1 MIVCFVGF
9 FMKLK
14 VASLI
19 SGLVALFVSNAAQSE
34 ELSWL
39 ADKTLCTA
47 SVPNKFYKPDGNSDL
62 AKLQQL
68 RKLVG
73 AGKAIADG
81 AEVIFGVKPGVTL
94 WGFPVESV
102 VLLKNAYP
110 AGSSLA
116 IDVKGNIEDVKAKL
130 DRALTG
136 YERAGPFV
144 SRFNDV
150 SQGDSIAYVRSV
162 KYNPGYVDQGLD
174 EKIGTFRVFLS
185 ASKSSSDLR
194 TSVYCAVEQE

>member
-1 MIVCFVGF
+1 M
-9 FMKLK
+9 
-14 VASLI
+14 ASLI

-47 SVPNKFYKPDGNSDL
+47 SMPNKFYKPDGNSDL

-94 WGFPVESV
+94 WGFQVESV

-130 DRALTG
+130 DRVLTG

-144 SRFNDV
+144 SRFNDA
-150 SQGDSIAYVRSV
+150 SQGNSIAYVRSV